1 MELEFGPVKIF
12 TSDSFDFDVSMT
24 CFDFS
29 HAPYG
34 IPARL
39 ISSSAKVFGI
49 VGGAKVSIDGVG
61 VPEGEGVGLVALLG
75 LGADVGKGVGLGFRD
90 GAEEGE
96 GTVDVAGLGLN
107 EGAATLITTPLSQ
120 TSFFPLFMQ
129 VNFLP

>member
-1 MELEFGPVKIF
+1 M
-12 TSDSFDFDVSMT
+12 
-24 CFDFS
+24 
-29 HAPYG
+29 
-34 IPARL
+34 
-39 ISSSAKVFGI
+39 
-49 VGGAKVSIDGVG
+49 GGAKVSIDGVG